1 MAGIDQAG
9 ANPSGLNQVA
19 LIPPAGGQLRA
30 IANLRWRLIVN
41 SLRST
46 RGQLNLLSRVLGG
59 LTVLAIGGGGGTAM
73 FFVGSWATA
82 RDPRWLALPFWSVF
96 LFWQVFPVLATAFA
110 QNLDASALLRFPMR
124 YSAYFLV
131 RVIYGTLDIATALGL
146 FWLTGLFLG
155 IISADLRLLPWAAL
169 AIGLFAVFNILLG
182 RMIFAWIEHW
192 LSRRRSRE
200 VLGVLFLMVMVGFQI
215 FGSQIGRH
223 ARNLDPEKLA
233 GLSRFIP
240 VERALPPGL
249 AAYCVA
255 NAASGKEF
263 TALLSWVML
272 AAFAGIAAWLLHLR
286 LYGQYRGENPAE
298 GEKRKAAQETTSAR
312 RGWKLP
318 LVSGPVS
325 AVFEKELRYLS
336 RSGPMLFTMI
346 MPLVV
351 VFVLWGGRRGFL
363 GQQNAYALPAGAAY
377 CLLVMTNMIYNSFG
391 GDGGGI
397 QFFLLAP
404 VSFRQIVLAK
414 NLAHMSVVATEVFL
428 LWLGVRVIY
437 GSPPLVIL
445 ALTAAWYLFAAPINF
460 STGNLLSLYSP
471 KRIDYATFGRQRASS
486 ATVFASLGVQL
497 MMTGTGIGVIV
508 LALHFA
514 TLWAAVLVFL
524 ALSIPAV
531 AGYLL
536 LLSRIDRIALKRRE
550 VLASELCRA

>member
-1 MAGIDQAG
+1 MNPAGTNHAEMNPAG
-9 ANPSGLNQVA
+9 
-19 LIPPAGGQLRA
+19 LIPASGGQLRA
-30 IANLRWRLIVN
+30 IAHLRWRLTVN
-41 SLRST
+41 SLRSV

-59 LTVLAIGGGGGTAM
+59 LMILAVGGGGGTAM
-73 FFVGSWATA
+73 FFIGYWATA
-82 RDPRWLALPFWSVF
+82 KDPRWLALPFWIVF

-110 QNLDASALLRFPMR
+110 QNLDSSALLRFPMR

-131 RVIYGTLDIATALGL
+131 RVIYGTLDIATGLGL

-155 IISADLRLLPWAAL
+155 IISSDLRLLPWAAL
-169 AIGLFAVFNILLG
+169 AISLFAVFNILLG

-200 VLGVLFLMVMVGFQI
+200 VLGFLFLMVMVGFQV

-223 ARNLDPEKLA
+223 AHNLDPQKLQA
-233 GLSRFIP
+233 LAKFIP
-240 VERALPPGL
+240 VEQALPPGL

-255 NAASGKEF
+255 NATAGRGF
-263 TALLSWVML
+263 TALLAWLML
-272 AAFAGIAAWLLHLR
+272 AAFAGMAAWLLHLR

-298 GEKRKAAQETTSAR
+298 GEKRKTVLEKTAAR

-377 CLLVMTNMIYNSFG
+377 CLLVMTNMVYNSFG
-391 GDGGGI
+391 GDGSGI
-397 QFFLLAP
+397 QFFLFAP
-404 VSFRQIVLAK
+404 VSFRQIVIAK
-414 NLAHMSVVATEVFL
+414 NLAHMSIVATEVFL

-437 GSPPLVIL
+437 GSPPLAIL
-445 ALTAAWYLFAAPINF
+445 ALTVSWYLFAAPINF
-460 STGNLLSLYSP
+460 SAGDLLSLYSP

-486 ATVFASLGVQL
+486 ATVFVSLGVQL
-497 MMTGTGIGVIV
+497 AMTGTGIGVIV

-514 TLWAAVLVFL
+514 TLWAAVAVFL
-524 ALSIPAV
+524 CLSVPTI

-536 LLSRIDRIALKRRE
+536 LLSRIDGIAMRRRE

>member
-1 MAGIDQAG
+1 MAGIDHDRESLKATTS
-9 ANPSGLNQVA
+9 PA
-19 LIPPAGGQLRA
+19 LLPAPGGQLRA
-30 IANLRWRLIVN
+30 VAHLRWRLIVN
-41 SLRST
+41 SLRSV

-82 RDPRWLALPFWSVF
+82 RDPRWLALPFWSIF

-131 RVIYGTLDIATALGL
+131 RVVYGTLDIATALGL

-155 IISADLRLLPWAAL
+155 IISADLKLLPWAAL

-182 RMIFAWIEHW
+182 RMVFAWIEHW

-200 VLGVLFLMVMVGFQI
+200 VLGFLFLMVMVGFQV

-223 ARNLDPEKLA
+223 AHNLDPQKFQALA
-233 GLSRFIP
+233 RFIP
-240 VERALPPGL
+240 VEQALPPGL
-249 AAYCVA
+249 AAYCVT
-255 NAASGKEF
+255 NAALGKNF
-263 TALLSWVML
+263 TALLSWAML
-272 AAFAGIAAWLLHLR
+272 AAFAGMAAWLLHLR

-298 GEKRKAAQETTSAR
+298 GEKRKAAQEKTIAR

-351 VFVLWGGRRGFL
+351 VFVLWGGKRGFL
-363 GQQNAYALPAGAAY
+363 GQENAYALPAGAAY

-397 QFFLLAP
+397 QFFLFAP
-404 VSFRQIVLAK
+404 VSFRQIVIAK
-414 NLAHMSVVATEVFL
+414 NLAHMSVVVTEVFL

-460 STGNLLSLYSP
+460 SAGDLLSLYSP
-471 KRIDYATFGRQRASS
+471 KRVDYATFGRQRASG
-486 ATVFASLGVQL
+486 ATVFASLGVQFA
-497 MMTGTGIGVIV
+497 MTGIGVGVIV

-514 TLWAAVLVFL
+514 TLWAAVLAFL
-524 ALSIPAV
+524 ALSLPTV

>member
-1 MAGIDQAG
+1 MAGMNQAG
-9 ANPSGLNQVA
+9 MT
-19 LIPPAGGQLRA
+19 PAGMSPAGTIPAPRGQLRA
-30 IANLRWRLIVN
+30 IAHLRWRLTVN
-41 SLRST
+41 SLRSV
-46 RGQLNLLSRVLGG
+46 RGQLNLLSRILGG
-59 LTVLAIGGGGGTAM
+59 LMILAVGGGGGTAM
-73 FFVGSWATA
+73 FFIGLWATA
-82 RDPRWLALPFWSVF
+82 KDPRWLALPFWSVF
-96 LFWQVFPVLATAFA
+96 LFWQVFPVLATAFS
-110 QNLDASALLRFPMR
+110 QNLDSSALLRFPMR

-155 IISADLRLLPWAAL
+155 IVSTDLTLLPWAAL

-200 VLGVLFLMVMVGFQI
+200 VLGFLFLMVMVGFQI

-223 ARNLDPEKLA
+223 AHNLDPQKLQTLA
-233 GLSRFIP
+233 RFLP
-240 VERALPPGL
+240 VEQALPPGL

-255 NAASGKEF
+255 NAALGRGF
-263 TALLSWVML
+263 TALLAWLML
-272 AAFAGIAAWLLHLR
+272 AAFASMAAWLLHLR

-298 GEKRKAAQETTSAR
+298 GEKRRTTEEKTATR

-318 LVSGPVS
+318 VFSSPVS
-325 AVFEKELRYLS
+325 AVFEKELRSLS

-351 VFVLWGGRRGFL
+351 VFVLWGGKRGFL

-377 CLLVMTNMIYNSFG
+377 CLLVMTNMVYNSFG
-391 GDGGGI
+391 GEGGGI
-397 QFFLLAP
+397 QFYLFSP
-404 VSFRQIVLAK
+404 VPFRQIVMGK
-414 NLAHMSVVATEVFL
+414 NLAHMSIVATEVFL

-437 GSPPLVIL
+437 GSPPLTIL
-445 ALTAAWYLFAAPINF
+445 ALTVSWYLFAAPINF
-460 STGNLLSLYSP
+460 AAGDLLSLYSP

-486 ATVFASLGVQL
+486 ATVFVSLGVQL
-497 MMTGTGIGVIV
+497 AMTGTGVGVIV

-524 ALSIPAV
+524 VLSVPTI

-536 LLSRIDRIALKRRE
+536 LLSRIDGIAMKRRE